1 MFFALMFRSLPSTTL
16 TKYLP
21 PSEESGQG
29 LGLNVASPL
38 AQGDKDAC
46 RLALKD
52 LRNSTDPIIANYYQT
67 HEIGSEKFRTLT
79 RERATTRL
87 LQGSWRKISK
97 KRWGRTMTIHDV
109 HVYVP
114 MDFPLDPRAVA
125 VFVRA
130 ELVEV
135 GMKHPY
141 PLAQKSELDDPARR

>member
-52 LRNSTDPIIANYYQT
+52 LKNSTDPIIANYYQT
-67 HEIGSEKFRTLT
+67 HEIGSEKSRTLT

-87 LQGSWRKISK
+87 LQGSWRDEQDS
-97 KRWGRTMTIHDV
+97 GRVAILGYHNFSDGFAVQCAQHNIH
-109 HVYVP
+109 
-114 MDFPLDPRAVA
+114 
-125 VFVRA
+125 
-130 ELVEV
+130 
-135 GMKHPY
+135 
-141 PLAQKSELDDPARR
+141 